1 MAQSIPYLT
10 SRVAVVIPV
19 VLSIQTRQ
27 GTSAATSTLETSSV
41 GDAESHSPSGMAQTV
56 SSGDGTEKMD
66 QDGSKEEKGEAQP
79 TL

>member
-10 SRVAVVIPV
+10 SRVAVVIPGV
-19 VLSIQTRQ
+19 PSIQTRQ

-41 GDAESHSPSGMAQTV
+41 GDAESRSPSGMAQTV